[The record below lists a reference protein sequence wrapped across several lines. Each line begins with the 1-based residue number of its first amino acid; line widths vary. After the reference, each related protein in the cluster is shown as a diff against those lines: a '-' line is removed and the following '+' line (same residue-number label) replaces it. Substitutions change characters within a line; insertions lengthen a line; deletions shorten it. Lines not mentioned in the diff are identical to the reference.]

1 MMYSL
6 SKQRGMALLLVLLFV
21 ALLTVLIGNLAWR
34 YSLVLDAEKNS
45 HDRAQAVQAVQAGL
59 ILAQY
64 GLQLDAKNNGID
76 HAKEAWAAGL
86 PSQKIEGGMITGKV
100 SDAQSCFNLNN
111 LLYAGEIQAEN
122 ASSYESIL
130 KRQNL
135 PIELVNSLADW
146 LDTDSLVRFPGG
158 AEDTD
163 YLLFNPPYRA
173 ANAPLLSLQDLRQI
187 KGYTPAIIQQLAQ
200 ANVCVLP
207 QPSQWNLNF
216 ITAQQ
221 LHETWADVS
230 LAEAEQMIENRDKT
244 GYFVSVSDAITR
256 FPLSV
261 QKILEDTVK
270 RATFERLFSVRN
282 QYFFVDI
289 QVKYGVTTVNA
300 RALLERSTSSVDALP
315 RVVWKTD

>member
-1 MMYSL
+1 MIL
-6 SKQRGMALLLVLLFV
+6 SVAKQRGMALLLVLLFV
-21 ALLTVLIGNLAWR
+21 ALLAVLMGNLAWR
-34 YSLVLDAEKNS
+34 YSLALDAEQNS

-64 GLQLDAKNNGID
+64 GLQLDAKNSSID

-111 LLYAGEIQAEN
+111 LLYAGEIQAAN
-122 ASSYESIL
+122 AAAYESLL
-130 KRQNL
+130 KRENL
-135 PIELVNSLADW
+135 PVELVNSLADW
-146 LDTDSLVRFPGG
+146 LDADSLVRFPGG

-173 ANAPLLSLQDLRQI
+173 ANAPLLSLQDLRQV
-187 KGYTPAIIQQLAQ
+187 KGYTPAILQHLAQ

-207 QPSQWNLNF
+207 QLSQWNLNF

-221 LHETWADVS
+221 LQETWTDIS
-230 LAEAEQMIENRDKT
+230 LAEAEQIIESREKT
-244 GYFVSVSDAITR
+244 GYFVSLSEAITR
-256 FPLSV
+256 FPLTV
-261 QKILEDTVK
+261 QKTLEDATK
-270 RATFERLFSVRN
+270 HATFERLFSLRN

-300 RALLERSTSSVDALP
+300 RALLERSSADTLP